1 MSLLSCDV
9 TAEGMNLKDG
19 SVPDCQLQ
27 LASFGVDRGD
37 PEGYVKCD
45 VGNELHSKNI
55 ISGSSTDHPHAQ
67 ARSVVVLASWLRVP
81 YLCILLVQFT
91 VKSCVL
97 CPGIS
102 YRTPVN

>member
-1 MSLLSCDV
+1 V
-9 TAEGMNLKDG
+9 TTEGRNNLKDG

-55 ISGSSTDHPHAQ
+55 ISESSTGRWRASIMIFRVCLVGWANPEILSSSQIFTHL
-67 ARSVVVLASWLRVP
+67 VVW
-81 YLCILLVQFT
+81 
-91 VKSCVL
+91 
-97 CPGIS
+97 
-102 YRTPVN
+102 